1 MQVFHSALQQV
12 PSSELDELLVL
23 GNSLVL
29 DLDNFPELEWLT
41 DYFAALNSFQKERD
55 RICADIR
62 AIEQEGEVYHD
73 QWIEPYTKTKNGKQ
87 YTYYQVRWLT
97 GEYKKS
103 GQPKVKTK
111 HLSHRAVGEVRA
123 AIERGHQVVALEREQ
138 QQVDAQIA
146 RLKHLVRGIGKR
158 IKRQFL

>member
-1 MQVFHSALQQV
+1 MQVFHPALQQV
-12 PSSELDELLVL
+12 PSSELDEPLVL

-29 DLDNFPELEWLT
+29 DLDRFPELNWLT
-41 DYFAALNSFQKERD
+41 NYFAALNSLQAERD
-55 RICADIR
+55 RITQDIR
-62 AIEQEGEVYHD
+62 AIKREGEVYHE

-97 GEYKKS
+97 GEYKQS

-111 HLSHRAVGEVRA
+111 HLSPRAVGEVRA
-123 AIERGHQVVALEREQ
+123 AIERGHQVTTLERER
-138 QQVDAQIA
+138 QQVDERIA

-158 IKRQFL
+158 VKRQFP